1 MYSQIFLINFEEQS
15 KNITMGALTFDKN
28 ELGNLEYSLQREMLA
43 TDRRGGYMST
53 TIVCCNTRKYH
64 GLIVAPIDDSD
75 RDYVLLSSLD
85 ETIIQEGHRFNL
97 ALHRYKGVYEPRGHK
112 YITDFEYTPTPTITY
127 RVGDIVLRKEL
138 LWIHK
143 RTQLMVRYTLVESQ
157 SEKVTLQLR
166 PFLAFRDR
174 HALSKANMEA
184 DGRSYPVVSG
194 VKCKLYDGFPWLY
207 MQMSK
212 KEFEYVPAPDWYND
226 FEYTHEMA
234 RGYDAHEDLLT
245 PGYFEMELT
254 LGESV
259 VFSASTDELFS
270 ADVIKEAY
278 ELSIERRTH
287 KIDFLSCLHHSA
299 RQFIVR
305 RNDGRTEV
313 EAGYPWYGVVGR
325 QSMFSLPGLTLEQG
339 YAKDC
344 MDVLDKVVGQFNT
357 DTLEESF
364 HPYHSVDA
372 LLWFFRSLQA
382 LDKHIGRDA
391 VWERYGSAM
400 VSILE
405 TYRVGVGN
413 RVALH
418 DNGLIWAWANDA
430 YIFWRDN
437 TIVKGIARSRNGY
450 QVEVN
455 ALWYNAVCY
464 TLSMAEEF
472 GNKKFVEEWE
482 HMPLKTKSSFLNKFW
497 CAEGWLADSVNY
509 ESKNIMVHCN
519 MIVACALEY
528 KMLSEVEQIDV
539 IRAINQHLMTP
550 KGLRSRSPLSSAYGK
565 GFVKDTN
572 SVSVWVW
579 PMALYVKACF
589 DISGATFLPE
599 AKQILDNYKSEIQ
612 TYGIGSIG
620 EYFESDP
627 PHAPR
632 GAISQAWSVAAV
644 LEIAEMIRTWEA
656 KVEAPAKPKRAPRTT
671 KKAAEPKAKAATKAT
686 TVTKAKATAKPK
698 AAAKPKA
705 TPKAKAA
712 PKTAAKRA
720 TKKSE

>member
-1 MYSQIFLINFEEQS
+1 
-15 KNITMGALTFDKN
+15 MGALTFDKN

-64 GLIVAPIDDSD
+64 GLIVAPIDDSAD
-75 RDYVLLSSLD
+75 DFVLLSSLD
-85 ETIIQEGHRFNL
+85 ETIIHDEQRFNL
-97 ALHRYKGVYEPRGHK
+97 ALHRFTGVYEPRGHK

-127 RVGDIVLRKEL
+127 RVGDLVLKKEL

-157 SEKVTLQLR
+157 ADQVTLQLR
-166 PFLAFRDR
+166 PFLAYRNR

-184 DGRSYPVVSG
+184 DGRSYPVTNG

-207 MQMSK
+207 MQVSH
-212 KEFEYVPAPDWYND
+212 KEFEYVPAPDWYYD
-226 FEYTHEMA
+226 FEYVQEMA

-245 PGYFEMELT
+245 PGYFELELKR
-254 LGESV
+254 GESV

-278 ELSIERRTH
+278 DLSIARRTH
-287 KIDFLSCLHHSA
+287 KIDFLSCLRHSA

-305 RNDGRTEV
+305 RDDGRTEV

-325 QSMFSLPGLTLEQG
+325 ESMFSLPGLTLEQG
-339 YAKDC
+339 YSKDC
-344 MDVLDKVVGQFNT
+344 MDVLDKVVNQLNT
-357 DTLEESF
+357 DTLEPSF
-364 HPYHSVDA
+364 HPYNAVDA
-372 LLWFFRSLQA
+372 LLWMFRSLQA
-382 LDKHIGRDA
+382 LDKQIGRA
-391 VWERYGSAM
+391 EVWKRYGEAM
-400 VSILE
+400 ISILE
-405 TYRVGVGN
+405 MYRVGVGD

-418 DNGLIWAWANDA
+418 DNGLIWAWSNEEA
-430 YIFWRDN
+430 IVWRDS
-437 TIVKGIARSRNGY
+437 TITNSNMQGKLRNGY

-472 GNKKFVEEWE
+472 NNRAFVEGWS

-497 CAEGWLADSVNY
+497 YGEGWLADSVNY
-509 ESKNIMVHCN
+509 NSTNVLVSSN

-539 IRAINQHLMTP
+539 IRTVNQHLLTP
-550 KGLRSRSPLSSAYGK
+550 KGLRSLSPLSPLYGK
-565 GFVKDTN
+565 GYQRDTN

-579 PMALYVKACF
+579 PLALYVKACF
-589 DISGATFLPE
+589 DISGATFLSD
-599 AKQILDNYKSEIQ
+599 AKKILDNFKSEIQ
-612 TYGIGSIG
+612 VYGIGSIG
-620 EYFESDP
+620 EYFEADP
-627 PHAPR
+627 PYASR
-632 GAISQAWSVAAV
+632 GAISQAWSVGAV
-644 LEIAEMIRTWEA
+644 LEIADMIKSWEA
-656 KVEAPAKPKRAPRTT
+656 K
-671 KKAAEPKAKAATKAT
+671 AEKPKAKR
-686 TVTKAKATAKPK
+686 VTKPK

-705 TPKAKAA
+705 ACATKAKAA
-712 PKTAAKRA
+712 PKAPKTTTTKAAPKATTRR
-720 TKKSE
+720 TKKTE